1 MVFAQP
7 RISTPA
13 FFILLMI
20 AGRNVFATS
29 WCTSMVSMALHVSRP
44 LDLGVEADLL
54 GHGKV
59 GLAVHVHMADAL
71 VMLDHRYG
79 GVLRDHADQPFAAAG
94 DDEID
99 DTD

>member
-1 MVFAQP
+1 MA
-7 RISTPA
+7 S
-13 FFILLMI
+13 I
-20 AGRNVFATS
+20 ALQVPG
-29 WCTSMVSMALHVSRP
+29 P

-59 GLAVHVHMADAL
+59 GLAVHIHMAHAL

-79 GVLRDHADQPFAAAG
+79 GILRYHADQPLAAPG